1 MKKFYL
7 FIICLLCV
15 FLTGGIQKASQQHQ
29 MNALQTENI
38 NEKIY
43 SENIDVFEDSRNTQK
58 ENAKYAKI
66 DDFPIV
72 NQMPELPTGCEITA
86 LTMVLQYYGFPAEK
100 TDLAYNYLP
109 IASASFYYDEENRLC
124 GLDLNEYFVGDP
136 GTVGGY
142 ICGTEAICK
151 AANDYLK
158 AQGSSLHAIDISGV
172 SFDELYQFIE
182 NKTPVVVWVMLEMA
196 IRGETK
202 GWYTQLGEYVE
213 WSTNDHGAVLIGYDE
228 EAVTIADPICG
239 EIQYSRQQF
248 ETVFSSRGNKCVILK
263 D

>member
-1 MKKFYL
+1 MLIVCFFDRRYPK
-7 FIICLLCV
+7 
-15 FLTGGIQKASQQHQ
+15 TSQQHQ
-29 MNALQTENI
+29 INALHTENI
-38 NEKIY
+38 DEKMY
-43 SENIDVFEDSRNTQK
+43 SENIDIFEDSRNTQK

-109 IASASFYYDEENRLC
+109 IAPAAFYYDEENRLC
-124 GLDLNEYFVGDP
+124 GPDLNEYFVGDP

-142 ICGTEAICK
+142 ICGTEAIYK
-151 AANDYLK
+151 AVNDYLK

-182 NKTPVVVWVMLEMA
+182 NKTPVVVWVTLKWLYAMKQ
-196 IRGETK
+196 K
-202 GWYTQLGEYVE
+202 GGIH
-213 WSTNDHGAVLIGYDE
+213 N
-228 EAVTIADPICG
+228 
-239 EIQYSRQQF
+239 
-248 ETVFSSRGNKCVILK
+248 
-263 D
+263 